1 MKLFSENL
9 GEVKTDEELASLQ
22 QQFPNYDPGYVTQSA
37 GLPRRREK
45 EWMEK
50 LWEQYEQYADTHF
63 LEDFKRQF
71 AQRSWELYLGV
82 TLLNRGF
89 KLGRHNSAG
98 PDFDVQNEKG
108 KRLTWIEA
116 IVADKGKGRDKVPEM
131 AHGIVTDLPEEEMLL
146 RISNAL
152 DKKFKKYQTEL
163 ESKIVKDNEPYV
175 IALNRSPLDYVDPGL
190 PLILKALFGIGHQAL
205 RIMVGGMRQENPE
218 SFWTGRPKIG
228 KRSGSNVPMLFFED
242 GEHAGI
248 SAVIYCADNILNS
261 PRLPEDMGENFVI
274 VHNPLAKNSLQD
286 GFFPFGDEHRTKD
299 GYVEK
304 IRERKDWNKHNSF

>member
-22 QQFPNYDPGYVTQSA
+22 QQFSTYDPGYITQSA
-37 GLPRRREK
+37 GFSRREKK

-71 AQRSWELYLGV
+71 AQRSWELYLG
-82 TLLNRGF
+82 TSLLNRGF
-89 KLGRHNSAG
+89 KLGKHNPAG

-108 KRLTWIEA
+108 ERLTWIEA
-116 IVADKGKGRDKVPEM
+116 ITTDKGKGSDKVPEM
-131 AHGIVTDLPEEEMLL
+131 VHGAVMDVPEEEMLL

-152 DKKFKKYQTEL
+152 DKKFKKYQVEL
-163 ESKIVKDNEPYV
+163 TKEIIKNNEPYV
-175 IALNRSPLDYVDPGL
+175 IAVNRSPLDHVDPGL

-205 RIMVGGMRQENPE
+205 RIMAGGIRQEEPE

-228 KRSGSNVPMLFFED
+228 KQSGTDVPMLFFED
-242 GEHAGI
+242 STHSGI
-248 SAVIYCADNILNS
+248 SSVIYCTDNVLNS
-261 PRLPEDMGENFVI
+261 PHIPQEMGENFVI
-274 VHNPLAKNSLQD
+274 IHNPLAKNALHD
-286 GFFPFGDEHRTKD
+286 GFFPFGDEHK
-299 GYVEK
+299 VERGSIKK
-304 IRERKDWNKHNSF
+304 IRGKKEWSKMDVF